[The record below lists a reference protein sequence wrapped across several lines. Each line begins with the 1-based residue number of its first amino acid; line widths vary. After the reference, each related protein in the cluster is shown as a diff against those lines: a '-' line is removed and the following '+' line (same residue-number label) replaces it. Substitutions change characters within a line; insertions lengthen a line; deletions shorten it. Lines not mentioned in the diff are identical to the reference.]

1 MSGDRFKNCF
11 LPTPAGS
18 SSTAIKLLVITV
30 PLVLVSFVIFFLVP
44 RNSSYWVYVS
54 PSGNSGTGN
63 FGAVSEE
70 VSTAAEAV
78 AVSGEAALNRSTNKS
93 LDAEAQV
100 MEIHEFD
107 ETKEGSLNITTNEL
121 NNLNISVTGVLNAT
135 ISLNESISLPLKQ
148 NRRVRTKLGKLEA
161 GLQRA
166 RAAIKD
172 AKNSSQLLDP
182 DYVPIGPMYWDA
194 KAFHRSYME
203 MEKQFKVFVY
213 KEGEP
218 PVFHDGPCKSI
229 YSMEGNFIY
238 QMDVN
243 TKFRT
248 NDPEKAH
255 VFYLPFSVAKM
266 VQFVYLRDSRD
277 FGPIR
282 RTVIDYVNVVSKKY
296 LYWNRS
302 LGADHFMLACHD
314 WGPEAS
320 FSNPYLGKNSI
331 RALCNANTSEKF
343 NPVKDV
349 SIPEMNLRTGKL
361 TGLIGGPSA
370 SRRPILA
377 FFAGGVHGPIRPI
390 LLEHWEGKDDEI
402 KVHKYLPKGINYYEM
417 MRSSKYCLC
426 PSGYEVASPRIVEA
440 LYNGCVPVLISKSYV
455 PPFSD
460 VLRWKSFSV
469 VVSVEDIPRLKEIL
483 MKISSRQYIRMQ
495 RRVLQVRRHFEFH
508 SPPKRFDVFHMILH
522 SIWLRRLNVRVSD
535 GNDLNDDRPL
545 KHRRRRWYWSDL
557 DRLERGLQRARA
569 AIKEAM
575 NGSRLKDPDYSPD
588 GPIYWN
594 AKVFHR
600 SYLEME
606 KQFKIFVYK
615 EGEVPLF
622 HDGPCRMIYTIEGQ
636 FINKME
642 INTKFRTHNPHHAHA
657 FFLPYSVTRMRHF
670 LHDLRSFGRVVT
682 DYVNIITAKHPHWN
696 RSLGADHFILACHDW
711 GPYSSFY
718 VPELVRNSIR
728 ALCNANTSE
737 RFDPIKDVS
746 IPEIN
751 IRGNK
756 LEGLNNGGLP
766 PSKRS
771 ILAFFAGGNHG
782 PIRPIL
788 FKHWKRKD
796 QDIQVYEYLPK
807 GLSYIDLMR
816 KSKYCLC
823 PSGYEVASPRVVE
836 ALYNGCVPV
845 LISKDYVPPFSDVL
859 DWKTFSVTVPI
870 EEIGELK
877 KRLMGIPE
885 RQYKRM
891 QKRVV
896 QVKRHFE
903 LNFTPKRYDV
913 FHMILHSIWLRRL
926 NVRLW

>member
-18 SSTAIKLLVITV
+18 SSTAIKLLMITV
-30 PLVLVSFVIFFLVP
+30 PLILVSFIIFVLVP

-54 PSGNSGTGN
+54 PSGNSSTGN

-78 AVSGEAALNRSTNKS
+78 AVSGEATLNRSTNKS
-93 LDAEAQV
+93 LDVEAQV

-107 ETKEGSLNITTNEL
+107 ETKEASLNITTNEL
-121 NNLNISVTGVLNAT
+121 NNLNISVTGVPNAT
-135 ISLNESISLPLKQ
+135 ISLNESISLPLKR
-148 NRRVRTKLGKLEA
+148 NRRVRTKLDKLEA

-248 NDPEKAH
+248 NNPEKAH

-266 VQFVYLRDSRD
+266 VRFVYLRDSRD

-282 RTVIDYVNVVSKKY
+282 RTVIDYVNVVSEKY
-296 LYWNRS
+296 PYWNRS

-402 KVHKYLPKGINYYEM
+402 KVHKYLPQGINYYEM

-535 GNDLNDDRPL
+535 GNDVMPN
-545 KHRRRRWYWSDL
+545 
-557 DRLERGLQRARA
+557 
-569 AIKEAM
+569 
-575 NGSRLKDPDYSPD
+575 
-588 GPIYWN
+588 
-594 AKVFHR
+594 
-600 SYLEME
+600 
-606 KQFKIFVYK
+606 
-615 EGEVPLF
+615 
-622 HDGPCRMIYTIEGQ
+622 
-636 FINKME
+636 
-642 INTKFRTHNPHHAHA
+642 
-657 FFLPYSVTRMRHF
+657 
-670 LHDLRSFGRVVT
+670 
-682 DYVNIITAKHPHWN
+682 
-696 RSLGADHFILACHDW
+696 
-711 GPYSSFY
+711 
-718 VPELVRNSIR
+718 
-728 ALCNANTSE
+728 
-737 RFDPIKDVS
+737 
-746 IPEIN
+746 
-751 IRGNK
+751 
-756 LEGLNNGGLP
+756 
-766 PSKRS
+766 
-771 ILAFFAGGNHG
+771 
-782 PIRPIL
+782 
-788 FKHWKRKD
+788 
-796 QDIQVYEYLPK
+796 
-807 GLSYIDLMR
+807 
-816 KSKYCLC
+816 
-823 PSGYEVASPRVVE
+823 
-836 ALYNGCVPV
+836 
-845 LISKDYVPPFSDVL
+845 
-859 DWKTFSVTVPI
+859 
-870 EEIGELK
+870 
-877 KRLMGIPE
+877 
-885 RQYKRM
+885 
-891 QKRVV
+891 
-896 QVKRHFE
+896 
-903 LNFTPKRYDV
+903 
-913 FHMILHSIWLRRL
+913 
-926 NVRLW
+926 

>member
-18 SSTAIKLLVITV
+18 SSTAIKLLMITV
-30 PLVLVSFVIFFLVP
+30 PLILVSFFIFLLVP

-54 PSGNSGTGN
+54 PSGNSSTGN

-78 AVSGEAALNRSTNKS
+78 AVSGEAAFNRSSNKS
-93 LDAEAQV
+93 LDVEAQV

-107 ETKEGSLNITTNEL
+107 ETKEDSLNITTNEL
-121 NNLNISVTGVLNAT
+121 NNLNISVTGVPNAT
-135 ISLNESISLPLKQ
+135 ISLNESISLPLKR
-148 NRRVRTKLGKLEA
+148 NRRVRTKLDKLEA
-161 GLQRA
+161 RLQRA

-182 DYVPIGPMYWDA
+182 EYVPIGPMYWDA

-255 VFYLPFSVAKM
+255 AFYLPFSVAKM

-282 RTVIDYVNVVSKKY
+282 RTVIDYVNVVSEKY
-296 LYWNRS
+296 PYWNRS

-522 SIWLRRLNVRVSD
+522 SIWLRRLNVR
-535 GNDLNDDRPL
+535 LNDNRPL

-569 AIKEAM
+569 AIKEAI

-606 KQFKIFVYK
+606 KQFKIYVYK

-670 LHDLRSFGRVVT
+670 LHDLRSFGRIVT
-682 DYVNIITAKHPHWN
+682 DYVNIITAKHPQWN

-737 RFDPIKDVS
+737 RFNPMKDVS

-756 LEGLNNGGLP
+756 LEGLNTGGHP

-870 EEIGELK
+870 EEIWELK

-903 LNFTPKRYDV
+903 LNSTPKRYDV

>member
-1 MSGDRFKNCF
+1 MNGDRFKNCF

-18 SSTAIKLLVITV
+18 SSTAIKLLMITV
-30 PLVLVSFVIFFLVP
+30 PLILVSFVIFVLVP
-44 RNSSYWVYVS
+44 RNSRYWVYVS
-54 PSGNSGTGN
+54 PSGNSSTGN

-78 AVSGEAALNRSTNKS
+78 AVSGEATLNRSTNKS
-93 LDAEAQV
+93 LDVEAQV

-107 ETKEGSLNITTNEL
+107 ETKEASLNITTNEL
-121 NNLNISVTGVLNAT
+121 NNLNISVTGVPNAT
-135 ISLNESISLPLKQ
+135 ISLNESISLPLKR
-148 NRRVRTKLGKLEA
+148 NRRVRTKLDKLEA

-266 VQFVYLRDSRD
+266 VRFVYLRDSRD

-282 RTVIDYVNVVSKKY
+282 RTVIDYVNVVSEKY
-296 LYWNRS
+296 PYWNRS

-402 KVHKYLPKGINYYEM
+402 KVHKYLPQGINYYEM

-535 GNDLNDDRPL
+535 GNDVMPN
-545 KHRRRRWYWSDL
+545 
-557 DRLERGLQRARA
+557 
-569 AIKEAM
+569 
-575 NGSRLKDPDYSPD
+575 
-588 GPIYWN
+588 
-594 AKVFHR
+594 
-600 SYLEME
+600 
-606 KQFKIFVYK
+606 
-615 EGEVPLF
+615 
-622 HDGPCRMIYTIEGQ
+622 
-636 FINKME
+636 
-642 INTKFRTHNPHHAHA
+642 
-657 FFLPYSVTRMRHF
+657 
-670 LHDLRSFGRVVT
+670 
-682 DYVNIITAKHPHWN
+682 
-696 RSLGADHFILACHDW
+696 
-711 GPYSSFY
+711 
-718 VPELVRNSIR
+718 
-728 ALCNANTSE
+728 
-737 RFDPIKDVS
+737 
-746 IPEIN
+746 
-751 IRGNK
+751 
-756 LEGLNNGGLP
+756 
-766 PSKRS
+766 
-771 ILAFFAGGNHG
+771 
-782 PIRPIL
+782 
-788 FKHWKRKD
+788 
-796 QDIQVYEYLPK
+796 
-807 GLSYIDLMR
+807 
-816 KSKYCLC
+816 
-823 PSGYEVASPRVVE
+823 
-836 ALYNGCVPV
+836 
-845 LISKDYVPPFSDVL
+845 
-859 DWKTFSVTVPI
+859 
-870 EEIGELK
+870 
-877 KRLMGIPE
+877 
-885 RQYKRM
+885 
-891 QKRVV
+891 
-896 QVKRHFE
+896 
-903 LNFTPKRYDV
+903 
-913 FHMILHSIWLRRL
+913 
-926 NVRLW
+926 

>member
-18 SSTAIKLLVITV
+18 SSTAIKLLMITV
-30 PLVLVSFVIFFLVP
+30 PLILVSFFIFLLVP

-54 PSGNSGTGN
+54 PSGNSSTGN

-78 AVSGEAALNRSTNKS
+78 AVSGEAALNRSSNKS
-93 LDAEAQV
+93 LDVEAQV

-107 ETKEGSLNITTNEL
+107 ETKEDSLNITTNEL
-121 NNLNISVTGVLNAT
+121 NNLNISVTGVPNAT
-135 ISLNESISLPLKQ
+135 ISLNESISLPLKR
-148 NRRVRTKLGKLEA
+148 NRRVRTKLDKLEA
-161 GLQRA
+161 RLQRA

-182 DYVPIGPMYWDA
+182 EYVPIGPMYWDA

-255 VFYLPFSVAKM
+255 AFYLPFSVAKM

-282 RTVIDYVNVVSKKY
+282 RTVIDYVNVVSEKY
-296 LYWNRS
+296 PYWNRS

-390 LLEHWEGKDDEI
+390 LLEHW
-402 KVHKYLPKGINYYEM
+402 
-417 MRSSKYCLC
+417 
-426 PSGYEVASPRIVEA
+426 EVASPRIVEA

-535 GNDLNDDRPL
+535 GNDVMPN
-545 KHRRRRWYWSDL
+545 
-557 DRLERGLQRARA
+557 
-569 AIKEAM
+569 
-575 NGSRLKDPDYSPD
+575 
-588 GPIYWN
+588 
-594 AKVFHR
+594 
-600 SYLEME
+600 
-606 KQFKIFVYK
+606 
-615 EGEVPLF
+615 
-622 HDGPCRMIYTIEGQ
+622 
-636 FINKME
+636 
-642 INTKFRTHNPHHAHA
+642 
-657 FFLPYSVTRMRHF
+657 
-670 LHDLRSFGRVVT
+670 
-682 DYVNIITAKHPHWN
+682 
-696 RSLGADHFILACHDW
+696 
-711 GPYSSFY
+711 
-718 VPELVRNSIR
+718 
-728 ALCNANTSE
+728 
-737 RFDPIKDVS
+737 
-746 IPEIN
+746 
-751 IRGNK
+751 
-756 LEGLNNGGLP
+756 
-766 PSKRS
+766 
-771 ILAFFAGGNHG
+771 
-782 PIRPIL
+782 
-788 FKHWKRKD
+788 
-796 QDIQVYEYLPK
+796 
-807 GLSYIDLMR
+807 
-816 KSKYCLC
+816 
-823 PSGYEVASPRVVE
+823 
-836 ALYNGCVPV
+836 
-845 LISKDYVPPFSDVL
+845 
-859 DWKTFSVTVPI
+859 
-870 EEIGELK
+870 
-877 KRLMGIPE
+877 
-885 RQYKRM
+885 
-891 QKRVV
+891 
-896 QVKRHFE
+896 
-903 LNFTPKRYDV
+903 
-913 FHMILHSIWLRRL
+913 
-926 NVRLW
+926 